1 MATKQLLQVKAGIMP
16 KGIGIGWGTSIA
28 ITILGAAV
36 SSWLLVS
43 EKIGE
48 SNLGYV
54 IAILLLVSSAVGALV
69 ASSVIRQKR
78 ILVCLISGSM
88 YFLSML
94 GINALF
100 FQGVYSG
107 VGESALLILAGSF
120 SVALLGLNNG
130 KKPKR
135 KKRK

>member
-36 SSWLLVS
+36 SSWLLVC

-107 VGESALLILAGSF
+107 VGESALLILGGSF